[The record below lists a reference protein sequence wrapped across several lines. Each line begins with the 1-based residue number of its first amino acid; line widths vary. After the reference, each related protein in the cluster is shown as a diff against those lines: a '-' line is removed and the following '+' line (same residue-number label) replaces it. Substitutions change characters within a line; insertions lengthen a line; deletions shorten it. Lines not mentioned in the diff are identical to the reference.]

1 MNRIAL
7 PLDDLKPHYDVVVI
21 GSGYGGAISASRL
34 ARAGRS
40 VCLLERG
47 REIVPGE
54 FPDALHELVGETQ
67 IQLPLGDDDTLH
79 LGSRTGL
86 LQRDRSLPAE

>member
-40 VCLLERG
+40 
-47 REIVPGE
+47 P
-54 FPDALHELVGETQ
+54 
-67 IQLPLGDDDTLH
+67 
-79 LGSRTGL
+79 
-86 LQRDRSLPAE
+86 